1 MYKLGNTCIVG
12 GFVAHVL
19 CSSRLGFVALHTLHA
34 SYCYVGM
41 YVRTYVWNKTVNH
54 VFYFIYSN
62 TTGGQQQQQIQDTHT
77 SLHVCI
83 TPWQCHVR
91 NENNNIIKMKE
102 ILAISNRLFLLTQ
115 NSYPVNYQSLH
126 CDNKSS
132 EIYINLP

>member
-54 VFYFIYSN
+54 VFYLFKYDRRATTATN
-62 TTGGQQQQQIQDTHT
+62 TRHTHT
-77 SLHVCI
+77 HPYMCVLHLD
-83 TPWQCHVR
+83 
-91 NENNNIIKMKE
+91 NAMLEMK
-102 ILAISNRLFLLTQ
+102 TTT
-115 NSYPVNYQSLH
+115 
-126 CDNKSS
+126 
-132 EIYINLP
+132 